1 MCSLLDSCTVLARGS
16 ALLMGKRKDLGL
28 NKAADAATPQT
39 PSTASD
45 DSDTCDREEDVLYI
59 EITLRRAI
67 SGQQLGHPKVLD
79 MSRLRNRL
87 MSLGSLMAMGI

>member
-1 MCSLLDSCTVLARGS
+1 MLR
-16 ALLMGKRKDLGL
+16 
-28 NKAADAATPQT
+28 T

-67 SGQQLGHPKVLD
+67 SGQQLGHAKVLN

-87 MSLGSLMAMGI
+87 MSLGSLMAMGRAHEEDSKTYQYILLRNLRRGEEKHRLRLARE